1 LNKTRRLL
9 NSAVSFWLN
18 FYKTTQLLAAFRPWY
33 SWIRQ
38 QIPPGALP
46 MNSPLVKTRLQ
57 LELLRSLGQ
66 RKSGNVLAKGFTLIE
81 LMIVVAVVGILS
93 AVALPRYLAARA
105 AAGAGSAIAEAVAL
119 AKECSTYHAS
129 GGVGQ
134 KPTVSGCNDAPAA
147 SGAAAGG
154 SFVANWSQYNQTVAG
169 LRCLNAT
176 SAGAK
181 SATISVG
188 SNGELSCVMSAT

>member
-1 LNKTRRLL
+1 M
-9 NSAVSFWLN
+9 
-18 FYKTTQLLAAFRPWY
+18 QLLASFKPCYA
-33 SWIRQ
+33 WIRH

-66 RKSGNVLAKGFTLIE
+66 RRSGNVLAKGFTLVE

-105 AAGAGSAIAEAVAL
+105 AAGAGSAIAEQVAL
-119 AKECSTYHAS
+119 AKECGTFVAS

-134 KPTVSGCNDAPAA
+134 NPNTSACTLVAGTVVAA
-147 SGAAAGG
+147 TYTAS
-154 SFVANWSQYNQTVAG
+154 WSTYGQTVG
-169 LRCLNAT
+169 GIRCLDQT
-176 SAGAK
+176 TAGA
-181 SATISVG
+181 SQAVITVRG
-188 SNGELSCVMSAT
+188 NGGLSCAFS

>member
-105 AAGAGSAIAEAVAL
+105 AAGAGSAIAESVAL

-134 KPTVSGCNDAPAA
+134 MPTVSGCVAT
-147 SGAAAGG
+147 GG

-169 LRCLNAT
+169 LRCLDVT
-176 SAGAK
+176 HAGAK

>member
-18 FYKTTQLLAAFRPWY
+18 FYKTTQLLAAFKPWY

-38 QIPPGALP
+38 QIPPGVLP
-46 MNSPLVKTRLQ
+46 MNSPLVNTRLQ

-105 AAGAGSAIAEAVAL
+105 AAGAGSEIAENVAL

-134 KPTVSGCNDAPAA
+134 MPTSPGC
-147 SGAAAGG
+147 STTGG
-154 SFVANWSQYNQTVAG
+154 SFVANWSQFGNQTVAG
-169 LRCLNAT
+169 LKCLDAT
-176 SAGAK
+176 HVGAR
-181 SATISVG
+181 SATITVQ
-188 SNGELSCVMSAT
+188 SNGELSCVFAA

>member
-1 LNKTRRLL
+1 
-9 NSAVSFWLN
+9 
-18 FYKTTQLLAAFRPWY
+18 
-33 SWIRQ
+33 
-38 QIPPGALP
+38 

-134 KPTVSGCNDAPAA
+134 MPTVTGCVAT
-147 SGAAAGG
+147 GG
-154 SFVANWSQYNQTVAG
+154 SFVANWAQYNQTVAG
-169 LRCLNAT
+169 LRGLAAT
-176 SAGAK
+176 HVGAK

-188 SNGELSCVMSAT
+188 SNGELSCNSKSISVPSCVFSSNGCCDGEGSGVNSASGSPSSSSRFGNGPITKCSIGLVPSGR

>member
-1 LNKTRRLL
+1 
-9 NSAVSFWLN
+9 
-18 FYKTTQLLAAFRPWY
+18 
-33 SWIRQ
+33 
-38 QIPPGALP
+38 

-105 AAGAGSAIAEAVAL
+105 AAGAGSEIAEAVAL

-134 KPTVSGCNDAPAA
+134 MPTVTGCVAT
-147 SGAAAGG
+147 GG

-169 LRCLNAT
+169 LRCLAAT
-176 SAGAK
+176 HAGAK
-181 SATISVG
+181 SATISVTQ
-188 SNGELSCVMSAT
+188 NGELSCVMSAT